1 MRSNLRGLVESLLGG
16 SWLYDR
22 GMHIRPAEPVDLP
35 GVLTIHADAVANGV
49 AIWTEVAPDLAE
61 REAWLARHQEAG
73 RLAIV
78 AIADDPA
85 DGLPE
90 GSVLAFGSYGPY
102 AAKDGYRFTVE
113 NSVYV
118 HPSAQ
123 GHGLGKALMVTL
135 LERAAA
141 DGHHVM
147 IALIEAGNTAS
158 IALHTKLGFEQV
170 GLIPE
175 VGTKFGRW
183 LDLAILRRPLP

>member
-1 MRSNLRGLVESLLGG
+1 
-16 SWLYDR
+16 
-22 GMHIRPAEPVDLP
+22 MHIRPAEPADLP
-35 GVLTIHADAVANGV
+35 GVLTIHADAVANGI

-61 REAWLARHQEAG
+61 REAWLARHQEPG
-73 RLAIV
+73 RLALV
-78 AIADDPA
+78 AVADEPE

-90 GSVLAFGSYGPY
+90 GGVLAFGSYGPY
-102 AAKDGYRFTVE
+102 AAKDGFRHTVE

-123 GHGLGKALMVTL
+123 GRGLGKALLVRL
-135 LERAAA
+135 LEQATA

-147 IALIEAGNTAS
+147 LALIEAGNAGS

-175 VGTKFGRW
+175 VGVKFGRW
-183 LDLAILRRPLP
+183 LDLAILRRALN

>member
-1 MRSNLRGLVESLLGG
+1 MRSNLRGLAESALGG

-22 GMHIRPAEPVDLP
+22 GMHIRPAEPADLP

-49 AIWTEVAPDLAE
+49 AIWTEVTPDLAE

-85 DGLPE
+85 DGLPD
-90 GSVLAFGSYGPY
+90 GSVLAFGGYGPY

-123 GHGLGKALMVTL
+123 GRGLGKALMVTL